1 MSSDDSKIE
10 KVQFQ
15 FQALSTVASSLNSA
29 SDELT
34 KVVSILDEALQKL
47 NVGLT
52 AWVAFRVRKDDEHGS
67 GNYDL
72 DQIGYCKVNGK
83 WGIALRRIWGNA
95 EFDIDNSE
103 GAWLFNEAP
112 REMRLDA
119 IDKIPELIEAL
130 SNEASEITMR
140 VQEKTL
146 EVRKLAGAIEQ
157 IANPGKQ
164 VPKTPPTTPPYTKK
178 QNPPAQP
185 PPYQKAP
192 NPTLADMRAP
202 ISPPLEPPSQLA
214 TLADM
219 ARGKK
224 GGK

>member
-1 MSSDDSKIE
+1 MRLDGRGGFMALDDSKIE

-34 KVVSILDEALQKL
+34 KVVSILDEALKKL

-52 AWVAFRVRKDDEHGS
+52 AWVAFRVRQDDEHGS

-95 EFDIDNSE
+95 NFDADHAE
-103 GAWLFNEAP
+103 GPWLFNDAP
-112 REMRLDA
+112 RDMRLYA
-119 IDKIPELIEAL
+119 VDKIPELIDAL
-130 SNEASEITMR
+130 NNAASETTMK

-146 EVRKLAGAIEQ
+146 EIRKLAGAIEQ
-157 IANPGKQ
+157 ITKQ
-164 VPKTPPTTPPYTKK
+164 PRRFPRLRPDT
-178 QNPPAQP
+178 A
-185 PPYQKAP
+185 AIDA
-192 NPTLADMRAP
+192 LAAM
-202 ISPPLEPPSQLA
+202 S
-214 TLADM
+214 
-219 ARGKK
+219 KK